1 MEVINQVNQS
11 EVFNHWEKVE
21 KISISQRM
29 DIVFPLV
36 AYADLQWIQ
45 ARLEEADL
53 SKIYIISS
61 DDWKDDGLCVPDFK
75 LISAIN
81 NYQKSTKLEG
91 KFADIKAK
99 EDIFA
104 SGSSALDTRL
114 ILVAMD
120 ADGPFTIIEGNKRS
134 VALGNLGKLVDLE
147 VCVGISSA
155 IQNYVWSRYANK

>member
-1 MEVINQVNQS
+1 MKVINQVNQS

-21 KISISQRM
+21 QISIAQRT

-36 AYADLQWIQ
+36 AYADLKWSLASFENI
-45 ARLEEADL
+45 DL
-53 SKIYIISS
+53 SQIYIISS
-61 DDWKDDGLCVPDFK
+61 DDWKADGLCMPDFK
-75 LISAIN
+75 LFSAIN

-104 SGSSALDTRL
+104 SGSNALDTRF

-120 ADGPFTIIEGNKRS
+120 KYGPFTIIEGNKRS
-134 VALGNLGKLVDLE
+134 VALGNLEKLVGLK
-147 VCVGISSA
+147 VFLGTSPA
-155 IQNYVWSRYANK
+155 IKNYVWSRYAF